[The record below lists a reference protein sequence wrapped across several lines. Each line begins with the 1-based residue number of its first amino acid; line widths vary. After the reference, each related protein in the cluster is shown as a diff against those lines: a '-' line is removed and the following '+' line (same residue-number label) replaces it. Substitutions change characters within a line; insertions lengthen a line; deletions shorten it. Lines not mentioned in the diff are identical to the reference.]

1 MQVSSQFFSYPTLT
15 SSRAPSPQPLIPLQ
29 RLCTLTPLL
38 SFFPVRLFLHP
49 TPFSWPSPLCWPCS
63 VYFFSLLWIHP
74 GASGCPFS
82 PLYIRTTRTFHLA
95 IHWSSHVVCSHV
107 SCWKP
112 SVHTHSNS
120 EKHVGNRIEIAEP
133 LLVLPFP
140 KRKPG

>member
-1 MQVSSQFFSYPTLT
+1 MQVSWLFSMFPIPYPNRLQLT
-15 SSRAPSPQPLIPLQ
+15 APSPQLLIPLQ

-82 PLYIRTTRTFHLA
+82 PLYIRTIRTFHLA
-95 IHWSSHVVCSHV
+95 IHWSSHVVCSHI

-112 SVHTHSNS
+112 SVRTSPAGSPQFAHTATLKSTW
-120 EKHVGNRIEIAEP
+120 VTG
-133 LLVLPFP
+133 
-140 KRKPG
+140 